1 MDLLE
6 CVRDSNLKYSSSSA
20 CAVLPCKALYM
31 ALSREDCTQTD
42 PAGPVYSNEVEGKV
56 GLSFYLSFSLC
67 VLEVA
72 A

>member
-1 MDLLE
+1 MLE
-6 CVRDSNLKYSSSSA
+6 IAILST
-20 CAVLPCKALYM
+20 AVHLHALCCPIKQALYM

-42 PAGPVYSNEVEGKV
+42 PAGPVYSNGVGGKV
-56 GLSFYLSFSLC
+56 GLSFYLFFSLC